1 MAHAAGFA
9 SGFKD
14 MNEINTIRF
23 FGRWQVIAAQ
33 AIPAER
39 CRALEKT
46 QNE

>member
-14 MNEINTIRF
+14 TGIINNIRF
-23 FGRWQVIAAQ
+23 FGQWQVIAAQ

-39 CRALEKT
+39 
-46 QNE
+46 